1 MTGVNPSCVKI
12 KEKYRLCRIM
22 RASLY
27 RIISSVVFM
36 CHLKIV
42 LVFIT
47 LGRFYLSEPIL
58 IISNQGDR

>member
-1 MTGVNPSCVKI
+1 MCQHKGKV
-12 KEKYRLCRIM
+12 LIM
-22 RASLY
+22 QNNDSSY

>member
-1 MTGVNPSCVKI
+1 
-12 KEKYRLCRIM
+12 M
-22 RASLY
+22 RASSY